1 MEPQDKEEEYQQS
14 VWEIYRKEWA
24 TASSEKKVEL
34 NKRMRRWQELMKD
47 GLTASQA
54 HYRVMR
60 EELDYGVAKEPSD
73 KSPGHSFW
81 AKTRKAPFVILGLA
95 LVAAI
100 VYCVVITGDRNALNT
115 ELESVKGD
123 LASTQSELNSTKQT
137 LASMQSELNSTKQT
151 LVSTQ
156 SELSST
162 KQTLASTQSELSSTK
177 QTLASVQNK
186 LEAIEAELKLYK
198 ETLGVTVF
206 SEGSSLSRQ
215 MNLIDNP
222 IAANPTWQ
230 ELKEFLLA
238 DPTDDKTY
246 IKDIFDCSQFAEMLH
261 NKAEAQGIKA
271 TFVAVNFRESDIGHA
286 LNAFK
291 TTDKGLVYV
300 DCTGGRLSIRRTSL
314 ERDKIAYV
322 VKGKEYGSISLGK
335 NTPLNYDS
343 YEKMKADWNSYD
355 AKLAA
360 YNSEVRRFN
369 SEIFGR
375 VYYIGTA
382 EWFRIEQ
389 WQRSLE
395 LQKRLLDN
403 LRAQLEYVWEPLG
416 IVESIKIYW

>member
-115 ELESVKGD
+115 ELESVQSV
-123 LASTQSELNSTKQT
+123 LA
-137 LASMQSELNSTKQT
+137 
-151 LVSTQ
+151 STQ

-177 QTLASVQNK
+177 QTLASTQSDLSSTKQTLASVQNK
-186 LEAIEAELKLYK
+186 LEAMETELKLYK

-206 SEGSSLSRQ
+206 SEGSFLSRQ

-271 TFVAVNFRESDIGHA
+271 TFVAVNFRGKEVGHA

-355 AKLAA
+355 AKLTA

-369 SEIFGR
+369 SEIFGK
-375 VYYIGTA
+375 VYYIGTT
-382 EWFRIEQ
+382 EWLRIKE
-389 WQRSLE
+389 WERSLE
-395 LQKRLLDN
+395 LQERLLEN

-416 IVESIKIYW
+416 IVESIRIYW